1 MTQDVA
7 LVRIEQIAPLHYSA
21 LVNVLQRY
29 ANATE
34 FVWFQE
40 EHRNSGAWSYVCPR
54 ISVLLEWLHRNGKVR
69 SSLLECVSRKA
80 SASTAVGKKKKH
92 DEEQVEILNRLFEK

>member
-1 MTQDVA
+1 MRV
-7 LVRIEQIAPLHYSA
+7 EQIAPLHYSA

-29 ANATE
+29 VNATQ

-40 EHRNSGAWSYVCPR
+40 EHRNSGAWSYVNPR
-54 ISVLLEWLHRNGKVR
+54 ISVVLEWLHRNGKVR
-69 SSLLECVSRKA
+69 SSLLECVSRKT

-92 DEEQVEILNRLFEK
+92 DEEQVEILNKLYEK

>member
-1 MTQDVA
+1 
-7 LVRIEQIAPLHYSA
+7 VRIEQIAPLHYSA